1 MKNLFKT
8 LLLSLALTLSV
19 SAFSKEILKIY
30 IAVPPG
36 GFNDVMLRKIQAL
49 TPDTSKFQ
57 IQIEYRPGGD
67 GLIAMNA
74 FNADRSPHALL
85 FVGGTL
91 VNKVV
96 ENEKTLQEFR
106 DLVSTAYL
114 YEFGT
119 AFVSGNDSKFKTW
132 DDVIAEANSGRP
144 LNIGAANG
152 ILARVAAGFFAK
164 YPNVQV
170 IPFPGDRNTLAA
182 ILSNSVQVGNL
193 TSLGAMTP
201 VTQNQVRGLLV
212 THGPSIAGMP
222 TAGQYKQ
229 TFPYLP
235 IVGGFSSRKG
245 TPKELVEEYNK
256 FLTTMSNYPE
266 MLELY
271 QKNGV
276 NLPRN
281 TSGENFERIIDR
293 LYKEANIK

>member
-1 MKNLFKT
+1 MKHFFKT
-8 LLLSLALTLSV
+8 LLLSLALTMSV
-19 SAFSKEILKIY
+19 SAFSKEILKVY

-36 GFNDVMLRKIQAL
+36 GFNDIMLRKIQSL
-49 TPDTSKFQ
+49 TPENSKYQ
-57 IQIEYRPGGD
+57 IMIEYRPGGD

-91 VNKVV
+91 VNKAY
-96 ENEKTLQEFR
+96 ENEKNLQEFR
-106 DLVSTAYL
+106 ELVSTAYL

-119 AFVSGNDSKFKTW
+119 AFVTGNDSQFKTW
-132 DDVIAEANSGRP
+132 NDVMAEAASGRP

-170 IPFPGDRNTLAA
+170 IPFPGDRNTLTA
-182 ILSNSVQVGNL
+182 ILNNSVQVGNL
-193 TSLGAMTP
+193 TSLGAMSP

-212 THGPSIAGMP
+212 THGPSLAGMP
-222 TAGQYKQ
+222 TAGQYKIA
-229 TFPYLP
+229 FPYLP
-235 IVGGFSSRKG
+235 IVGGFSARKG
-245 TPKELVEEYNK
+245 TPKELVDEYNK
-256 FLTTMSNYPE
+256 FLTTLSNHPE

-276 NLPRN
+276 TLPRN
-281 TSGENFERIIDR
+281 TTGETFDR
-293 LYKEANIK
+293 VIGRLLKEAELK